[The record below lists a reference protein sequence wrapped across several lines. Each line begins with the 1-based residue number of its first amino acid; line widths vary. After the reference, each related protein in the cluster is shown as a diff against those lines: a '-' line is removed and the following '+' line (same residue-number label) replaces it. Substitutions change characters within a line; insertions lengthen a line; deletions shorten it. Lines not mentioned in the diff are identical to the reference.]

1 MKKLLFGLIATI
13 TFGIN
18 SYSQDK
24 MEKIIDTNSIE
35 IEKEYDETV
44 RLSCTRINIGI
55 NILIAWASTD
65 IYIGCGFPGDH
76 MYPTGCRPI
85 SQKLCNIID
94 SYSNRTSD
102 YVLNVKDFFKD
113 TDCSKVTELE
123 ITQSSDWLDEN
134 GKTLTIKL
142 GKYIVEKNGNFNLKI
157 VNK

>member
-1 MKKLLFGLIATI
+1 MKKILFSLIATI
-13 TFGIN
+13 TLGIN

-142 GKYIVEKNGNFNLKI
+142 GKYKVEKNGDFNLKI
-157 VNK
+157 VYI

>member
-1 MKKLLFGLIATI
+1 MKKILFSLIATI
-13 TFGIN
+13 TLGIN

-142 GKYIVEKNGNFNLKI
+142 GKYKVEKNGDFNLKI
-157 VNK
+157 VYK